1 VLFINKIQKKYMN
14 LKISTKIMLIYLL
27 FLIFSVSLSS
37 FVYQKIYYDITSKK
51 VSDLSLQTLY
61 SIKSNIYSMI
71 DNVSY
76 NSKIILSSNT
86 VQGILRD
93 SQGFGNIDSQRAI
106 NSYLTNLMDS
116 MPYITSIYIFDNFGN
131 RYGIDK
137 YSLKNFKFKRVEESN
152 WYRSVLDKKGY
163 FILKLNAGQGGEKN
177 NNQNY
182 ISLIRAIYN
191 LDVQKQQLG
200 TLMINIS
207 ENGFVNCYSDI
218 ESKYGTGIML
228 LDEENASIVKQK
240 SITNSDI
247 INKQL
252 ESLSEKEYNSFVDR
266 VNGQEYIFSTLRVE
280 KLNWK
285 IISRIPFRELTKE
298 SAIFNFVALGV
309 ILINGVLLFIGAI
322 LVSKLITIPIK
333 KLLKSMKSIEN
344 GEFKRVDIETGNDE
358 IGRLRDGYNIMIS
371 EIEKLINRVVE
382 EQRIKR
388 QVELNVLQAQI
399 KPHFLYNT
407 LDTMGYLAISGKSDE
422 VYEAI
427 EALGSYYRTSL
438 SKGSEVISIREEIEI
453 VKNYLTLQKFRYG
466 DTFNVNYEIDER
478 VYEYKILKLVL
489 QPLVENALYHGI
501 KPKGEMGHITV
512 TTIVEDDLIRISV
525 ADDGIGMTDEEL
537 VKIIDGRLDNNNSSL
552 GLRGTIERLKI
563 FYGVSDVY
571 SIESRKRYGTRVTLK
586 IPIVEGGEK
595 WITIC

>member
-1 VLFINKIQKKYMN
+1 MN

-37 FVYQKIYYDITSKK
+37 LIYQKMYYDITSKK
-51 VSDLSLQTLY
+51 VSELSLQTLY
-61 SIKSNIYSMI
+61 SIKSNINSML

-76 NSKIILSSNT
+76 NSKIILSNST
-86 VQGILRD
+86 VQEILRD
-93 SQGFGNIDSQRAI
+93 SQGIDNIDSQRAI
-106 NSYLTNLMDS
+106 NSYLTSLMDS
-116 MPYITSIYIFDNFGN
+116 MPYITSIYIFDNYGN

-137 YSLKNFKFKRVEESN
+137 RSLKNFKFKRVEESS
-152 WYRSVLDKKGY
+152 WYKSVLDKKGY
-163 FILKLNAGQGGEKN
+163 FILKLNAGQGVEQN

-191 LDVQKQQLG
+191 LEVQKQQLG

-207 ENGFVNCYSDI
+207 ESGFINCYTDI
-218 ESKYGTGIML
+218 VSKYGTRIMI
-228 LDEENASIVKQK
+228 LDEENENIVKQK
-240 SITNSDI
+240 SLINSDI
-247 INKQL
+247 IYKQL
-252 ESLSEKEYNSFVDR
+252 KSLATKEYNSFVEK
-266 VNGQEYIFSTLRVE
+266 VNGQEYIFSSLQVE
-280 KLNWK
+280 KINWK
-285 IISRIPFRELTKE
+285 IVSSIPFRELSKE
-298 SAIFNFVALGV
+298 SAIFSFVALGV
-309 ILINGVLLFIGAI
+309 ILINGILLFIGVI
-322 LVSKLITIPIK
+322 FVSKLITTPIR
-333 KLLKSMKSIEN
+333 KLLKSMKGIEN
-344 GEFKRVDIETGNDE
+344 GEFKRVNIETGNDE

-382 EQRIKR
+382 EQKIKR

-407 LDTMGYLAISGKSDE
+407 LDTMGYLALSGKSDE

-466 DTFNVNYEIDER
+466 DTFDVNYEIDER

-501 KPKGEMGHITV
+501 KPKGEKGNIIV
-512 TTIVEDDLIRISV
+512 TTKFEDDLIKISV

-537 VKIIDGRLDNNNSSL
+537 AKIIDGSLDNNNLSF

-563 FYGVSDVY
+563 FYGISDVY

-586 IPIVEGGEK
+586 IPIIEGGKK